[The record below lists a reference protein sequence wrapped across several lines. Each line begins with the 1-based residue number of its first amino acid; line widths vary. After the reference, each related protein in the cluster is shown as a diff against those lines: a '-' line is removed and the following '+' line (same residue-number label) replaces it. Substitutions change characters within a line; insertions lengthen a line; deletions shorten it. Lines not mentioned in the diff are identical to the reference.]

1 MFFDALIGL
10 SNWGCNNSV
19 HEWLK
24 IIRLKAVPRGYFF
37 ALSAMAEHLVWAS
50 TKIIEIVQHCKP
62 IACTS
67 VVISVF
73 CLNGSISIKL
83 RSTIELHFIRN
94 LLCKLD
100 RINLG
105 TWTLIDESVFINALF
120 ISSWHILSDYIFV
133 VGLGGYMS
141 LATAELLVQITIL
154 SRMLCQQPK
163 NSHLVVL

>member
-1 MFFDALIGL
+1 M
-10 SNWGCNNSV
+10 

-24 IIRLKAVPRGYFF
+24 IIRLKTVPMGYFF
-37 ALSAMAEHLVWAS
+37 CFVGDGWTSCLSVYKNNRNCTALQS
-50 TKIIEIVQHCKP
+50 TVLP

-83 RSTIELHFIRN
+83 RSTIELHFIKN

-105 TWTLIDESVFINALF
+105 TWTLFDESVFINALF
-120 ISSWHILSDYIFV
+120 ISSWHILSDYIFA

-154 SRMLCQQPK
+154 SRMLCQPPK
-163 NSHLVVL
+163 FVCSLTRDWQSQNDW